1 LSVRPLK
8 RSLREFKREL
18 AKAPFFVTSLDFI
31 KYLSYGYWA
40 ILEDSMSKQLIIEN
54 RVITGR
60 EYKIW
65 KKWLPVSLDTNL
77 SISLPGPF
85 NEVKIFSIPEY
96 PVRVIL
102 TNAER
107 TEYALI
113 ALSGDDRLLARWV
126 AEPPAKEYKEIF
138 EHFRL
143 KHVALMGE
151 LQRKVNIGTGFFA
164 FFSLLTVLALAAA
177 FLHGENFSVLGTFLF
192 VVTVVITVL
201 GHRVNKDLATT
212 QEEYREMFTAGMMG

>member
-1 LSVRPLK
+1 
-8 RSLREFKREL
+8 
-18 AKAPFFVTSLDFI
+18 
-31 KYLSYGYWA
+31 
-40 ILEDSMSKQLIIEN
+40 MSKQLIIEN

-77 SISLPGPF
+77 SVSLPGPF

-138 EHFRL
+138 EHFRVR
-143 KHVALMGE
+143 HAAQIDE

-164 FFSLLTVLALAAA
+164 FFSLLTLLALLAA
-177 FLHGENFSVLGTFLF
+177 FHARGENFSVLGAFLLS
-192 VVTVVITVL
+192 VTVVIAVL
-201 GHRVNKDLATT
+201 RHRVRKRLTT
-212 QEEYREMFTAGMMG
+212 VQEEHREMFTVGMMG